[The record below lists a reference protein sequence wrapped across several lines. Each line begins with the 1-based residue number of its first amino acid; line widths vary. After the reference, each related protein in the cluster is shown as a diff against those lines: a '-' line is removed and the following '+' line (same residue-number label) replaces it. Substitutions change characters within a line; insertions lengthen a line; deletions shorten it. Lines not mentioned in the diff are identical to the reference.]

1 MKILIIGK
9 HGQVATSLQKINF
22 DTKFKLIFLS
32 SQELDL
38 SCKDSIVTNIQ
49 LIKPDI
55 IINTGA
61 YTNLDQNEINTNKA
75 FLINSESLKTISKVA
90 LKNGIFFIHIS
101 TDYVFDGTKLT
112 PYNEDDEKKP
122 LSMYAKTKSQGEDY
136 VTKYLQKFV
145 ILRTSSVFS
154 SVGNNFVKTMLRL
167 NKDGNNIKVVY
178 DQIHCPTGANYLAS
192 VIKQICN
199 LYISKKNIEWG
210 IYHICNQPGLSWFEF
225 AEKIF
230 EIDNSL
236 SKQKKNIN
244 LIKVS
249 LSEYPSKVIRP
260 AYSILNNQKA
270 ISAFNLKP
278 LSWEE
283 ELVKTIKEIRSNEL

>member
-1 MKILIIGK
+1 MRILTIGK
-9 HGQVATSLQKINF
+9 HGQVASSLQKINF
-22 DTKFKLIFLS
+22 DSRFDLYFLS
-32 SQELDL
+32 SKELDL
-38 SCKDSIVTNIQ
+38 SSKNSIITNIQ

-61 YTNLDQNEINTNKA
+61 YTNLDENEINKNKA
-75 FLINSESLKTISKVA
+75 LSINSESLKIISKFA
-90 LKNGIFFIHIS
+90 LKNGIFLIHLS

-167 NKDGNNIKVVY
+167 NKEGNNIKVVS
-178 DQIHCPTGANYLAS
+178 DQMHCPTSANYLAI

-199 LYISKKNIEWG
+199 LYIQRKNIEWG
-210 IYHICNQPGLSWFEF
+210 IYHICNKPGVSWFEF
-225 AEKIF
+225 AKKIF
-230 EIDNSL
+230 EIDNNL
-236 SKQKKNIN
+236 SKHEKNII
-244 LIKVS
+244 LTKIS
-249 LSEYPSKVIRP
+249 LKEYPSQVIRP
-260 AYSILNNQKA
+260 IYSILNIQKA
-270 ISAFNLKP
+270 ISAFNIKP

-283 ELVKTIKEIRSNEL
+283 ELVKTIKEIRSIEH